1 MMQLARNY
9 WLALLGLAILVSC
22 TPVDVDSSMSPKRL
36 EGQTMG
42 TYYVVT
48 LFADA
53 EPVDWVQLQQKIDAE
68 FESVNQLMS
77 TYIPDSELMRFNS
90 WNSTQPFLLSEETA
104 EVIAEALRVAE
115 ETEGLLDV
123 TIRPLVELWG
133 FGATGRVEQAPSEE
147 QYQQV
152 LPYIGYDKL
161 HLDALWLSKSDPRVS
176 LDLSTIAKGYGVDRV
191 AELLDDLGFTAY
203 LVEVGGDIRL
213 RGPKPDGQPWR
224 IAVERPVSGE
234 QAVQRI
240 IEFET
245 MALATAGD
253 YRNYFEQDGVRL
265 SHILDPRTGRP
276 IQNRVVSSTVLH
288 ASCISA
294 DAYSTALMIMDAD
307 EAIAFADEL
316 GLAAFIIVKTEHGFE
331 ERSSRAFEPFL
342 HKGH

>member
-1 MMQLARNY
+1 MLKLARNY
-9 WLALLGLAILVSC
+9 WLALFGLAILVSC
-22 TPVDVDSSMSPKRL
+22 SPVDVDSSVSPQRL

-48 LFADA
+48 LFPDSD
-53 EPVDWVQLQQKIDAE
+53 ELDLVQLQQKIDAE
-68 FESVNQLMS
+68 LELVNQLMS

-90 WNSTQPFLLSEETA
+90 WNSTQPFLLSEPTA
-104 EVIAEALRVAE
+104 DVMAEALKVAAK
-115 ETEGLLDV
+115 TGGLLDV

-133 FGATGRVEQAPSEE
+133 FGAAGRIERAPTTE
-147 QYQQV
+147 QYQQI

-161 HLDALWLSKSDPRVS
+161 QLDELWLSKADPRVS
-176 LDLSTIAKGYGVDRV
+176 VDLSTIAKGYGVDRV
-191 AELLDDLGFTAY
+191 AELLDQQGVTAY

-213 RGPKPDGQPWR
+213 RGPKPDGKPWR

-234 QAVQRI
+234 QTVQRI
-240 IEFET
+240 IELDT
-245 MALATAGD
+245 MALATSGD
-253 YRNYFEQDGVRL
+253 YRNYFEQDGVRH

-276 IQNRVVSSTVLH
+276 IQGRVASSTVLH
-288 ASCISA
+288 ESCITA

-316 GLAAFIIVKTEHGFE
+316 GLAALLIVKTDDGFE

-342 HKGH
+342 H